1 MIDLNHGAVILKRRT
16 MHTLNPIVTADLWNR
31 ILEGYAL
38 DPTGIHGINHWLKVN
53 ENACRLAKSEGVQ
66 SDVFALFAVF
76 HDARRLNDSCDPDH
90 GPRGAALARELH
102 GELFDLSKEDLE
114 RLCTACE
121 RHTAQIHHDDPV
133 IGICFDADR
142 LDLPRVGI
150 ATDAHYLN
158 SLSAV
163 SEVLP
168 DRDTSETQH
177 DELEN

>member
-1 MIDLNHGAVILKRRT
+1 
-16 MHTLNPIVTADLWNR
+16 MHTLNPIVTADLLNK

-38 DPTGIHGINHWLKVN
+38 DPNGIHGINHWLQVN
-53 ENACRLAKSEGVQ
+53 ENACRLAESEGIQ
-66 SDVFALFAVF
+66 SDVFSLFAVF
-76 HDARRLNDSCDPDH
+76 HDSRRLNDSTDPDH

-102 GELFDLSKEDLE
+102 GEFFELSEADLD
-114 RLCTACE
+114 RLCDACE
-121 RHTAQIHHDDPV
+121 FHTSQTHHDDPV

-163 SEVLP
+163 NEVLLG
-168 DRDTSETQH
+168 REFSGTHHNQ
-177 DELEN
+177 LEN